1 MNGPEP
7 RIAQTPQEATVALAF
22 SQQAIRILEIATD
35 FPRKD
40 EVQRAAAEHLLLVFS
55 RPQAAVTQLSR
66 SKRRR

>member
-22 SQQAIRILEIATD
+22 SQQAIRILELTTD
-35 FPRKD
+35 FPRK
-40 EVQRAAAEHLLLVFS
+40 EELQRAAAEHLLLVFS
-55 RPQAAVTQLSR
+55 RPQGAVTPIP